1 MKKTIRDI
9 KMELFWDFLRIK
21 FWLSFNENKK
31 RNWKRFK
38 KKHNL
43 INTSVSKQDS
53 DDFILM
59 SNPLHLI
66 KGESSNLKVPISVID
81 KFIKQ
86 KDILLY
92 TFEN

>member
-1 MKKTIRDI
+1 MKKTIEDI
-9 KMELFWDFLRIK
+9 KRELFWDFLRIK
-21 FWLSFNENKK
+21 FSYYFNENKK

-43 INTSVSKQDS
+43 INTALTVSDR
-53 DDFILM
+53 DFILM
-59 SNPLHLI
+59 NNPLHLV

-92 TFEN
+92 SFEN

>member
-1 MKKTIRDI
+1 MKKTIEDI
-9 KMELFWDFLRIK
+9 KRELFWDFLRTK
-21 FWLSFNENKK
+21 FLTIRCFNEK

-38 KKHNL
+38 KNHNL
-43 INTSVSKQDS
+43 INTELASS
-53 DDFILM
+53 DRDFIIM
-59 SNPLHLI
+59 NNPLHFL

-92 TFEN
+92 TFEK